1 MAYSRDDSI
10 QSIINYKKQWADAD
24 AAGDLVG
31 KGNAANYASKE
42 YEKMRNNGDSSI
54 ADELSASDY
63 NAALNVQNKWKKT
76 GKTETRPY
84 MYSYMQRYGLT
95 NDQVDNLIGWDGQ
108 SGEVTFGGK
117 KIGAPDA
124 LVDGSSYWSDTS
136 VLDKAMDEYVT
147 RAGLTLPNSQLAG
160 ENSLGVQNKI
170 NELWGTQTNDRQ
182 MMTDKYGKLEDTAYS
197 NPFTTEEAKAI
208 LGKYDLAALQGRDNA
223 VASGSASNGG
233 NIDSYAA
240 ASALRQQASLINQGQ
255 MAVLDAHNNKINNV
269 KGILSDLG
277 VYLQKQDVGM
287 QNTIGIQ
294 QTEAQRLFEND
305 EAQQQRLFEN
315 SETAKNNEAA
325 RQELYS
331 NISGTVGDKVTKWL
345 NGNIWNEDGSL
356 VNANQ
361 DFQAQINTLETA
373 LASTTDE
380 NERAR
385 IQEQLRVLEA
395 ARNQKIDEQGLSH
408 GKTYKY
414 QSVQPT
420 ELRRQYDAQDLLT
433 RYSIDNG
440 GTSSG
445 SRISSGRSSGSSSSS
460 GSSQL
465 SSNQAQTA
473 LKSGIVTQTVLDA
486 YNDHFG
492 TSFTMDNPPVVTE
505 DGRIVA
511 ASSVP
516 DADQKTSTQIQ
527 SSLNDVYNSSD
538 KTVQNYIRNQLTPLI
553 TENSVTESELKNH
566 LINNSSQYD
575 LEVKDIKAICD
586 AVGIDSMWVDDYK
599 NAGWLGGWNSW
610 GSGVV
615 ENN

>member
-31 KGNAANYASKE
+31 KGNAANYASKV
-42 YEKMRNNGDSSI
+42 YEEMRANGDSSI

-95 NDQVDNLIGWDGQ
+95 NDQVDNLIGWDAQ

-136 VLDKAMDEYVT
+136 VLDKAMDDYVT
-147 RAGLTLPNSQLAG
+147 RAGLTVPNSQLAG

-182 MMTDKYGKLEDTAYS
+182 MMTDKYSKLEDTAYS

-208 LGKYDLAALQGRDNA
+208 LGKYDLKALQGRDNA

-240 ASALRQQASLINQGQ
+240 ANALRQQASLTNQGQ

-277 VYLQKQDVGM
+277 VYLQNQDVGM

-305 EAQQQRLFEN
+305 EVQQQRLFDN

-345 NGNIWNEDGSL
+345 NSNIWNEDGSL
-356 VNANQ
+356 VNANAN
-361 DFQAQINTLETA
+361 FQEEINTLETA

-380 NERAR
+380 SERAR
-385 IQEQLRVLEA
+385 IKEQLRVIEA
-395 ARNQKIDEQGLSH
+395 ARNQKIDEQGLPY

-420 ELRRQYDAQDLLT
+420 EARRQYDMADLLT
-433 RYSIDNG
+433 RYSLNFG
-440 GTSSG
+440 GTTRTSAGARLSSG
-445 SRISSGRSSGSSSSS
+445 GSSGSSSSS
-460 GSSQL
+460 KL
-465 SSNQAQTA
+465 TAAQAKDA
-473 LKSGIVTQTVLDA
+473 LKMGLVTEEVLQA
-486 YNDHFG
+486 LHDHYG
-492 TSFTMDNPPVVTE
+492 TTFTMDDPPVLTA
-505 DGRIVA
+505 DGRVIPQSQAVGEVLIKPSSNMKNFFDTVNKRFESQPDIFGGAKINADGTFYNPSGLNSIKEVIVA
-511 ASSVP
+511 
-516 DADQKTSTQIQ
+516 
-527 SSLNDVYNSSD
+527 
-538 KTVQNYIRNQLTPLI
+538 
-553 TENSVTESELKNH
+553 ELKKNKA
-566 LINNSSQYD
+566 LTTDEILAIFNMYDISPELVDQVSSSSRYP
-575 LEVKDIKAICD
+575 
-586 AVGIDSMWVDDYK
+586 SR
-599 NAGWLGGWNSW
+599 
-610 GSGVV
+610 
-615 ENN
+615 